1 MNDIFK
7 GIGMLTVAVFIVAAI
22 SLLLSWPAYMLWN
35 GCLVGAVDGVH
46 HVTWTQTLGIMV
58 LFNILFKPTSTKSKE

>member
-7 GIGMLTVAVFIVAAI
+7 GIGMFTVAVFIVAAI
-22 SLLLSWPAYMLWN
+22 SILLSWPAYMLWN

-46 HVTWTQTLGIMV
+46 HVTWLQSFGIVV
-58 LFNILFKPTSTKSKE
+58 LFNILFKTASTKSKD